1 MSSSKQRKTKSKWT
15 VSVSPQLSEKVDLYV
30 LQNQENVN
38 RSSVVEE
45 ALELWLT
52 NRVQEEEE
60 AYYAANA
67 AELNAD
73 SKSWSRI
80 TTEAAK
86 HIFK

>member
-1 MSSSKQRKTKSKWT
+1 MANNKPRKTKSKWT
-15 VSVSPQLSEKVDLYV
+15 VSVSPQLSERVDLYV
-30 LQNQENVN
+30 LHNQEHVN

-52 NRVQEEEE
+52 NQVKEEEE